1 MSIKDLEGR
10 KIMSE
15 EKEKVEKLTERID

>member
-10 KIMSE
+10 KVMSE
-15 EKEKVEKLTERID
+15 EKEKVEKLTERRH